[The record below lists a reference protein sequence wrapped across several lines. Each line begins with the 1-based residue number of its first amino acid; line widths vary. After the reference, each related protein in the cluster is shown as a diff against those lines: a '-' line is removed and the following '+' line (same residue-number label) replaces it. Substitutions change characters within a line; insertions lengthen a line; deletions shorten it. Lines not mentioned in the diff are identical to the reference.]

1 MVALEA
7 RLPADLIPELGAV
20 QLIGVLAE
28 TLLALNRLMSQQIVD
43 AVGLGDAGRSS
54 ILA

>member
-1 MVALEA
+1 MVALKA
-7 RLPADLIPELGAV
+7 RLPAELISELGAV

-28 TLLALNRLMSQQIVD
+28 TLLALDRLVSQQIVD

-54 ILA
+54 VLA